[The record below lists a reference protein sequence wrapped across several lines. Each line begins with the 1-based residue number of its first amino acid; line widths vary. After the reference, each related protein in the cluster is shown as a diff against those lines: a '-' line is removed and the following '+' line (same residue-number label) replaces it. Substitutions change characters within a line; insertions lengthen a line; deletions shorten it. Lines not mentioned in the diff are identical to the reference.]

1 MKQDAT
7 LLARLDRCI
16 EDARSMRGQDMVPET
31 VTNQH
36 LLDIVRSIDQQYW
49 SLKKSGVDIGYT
61 ELTKRVCEAHVFS
74 PEAEEN
80 WVLQYAY
87 QIVAMVYF
95 GNRSK
100 ENARKRR
107 DRELNLKS
115 QEAEYGRDG

>member
-1 MKQDAT
+1 MKQDEL
-7 LLARLDRCI
+7 LLARLDGCI
-16 EDARSMRGQDMVPET
+16 GDARDMRGQDIVPEA
-31 VTNQH
+31 
-36 LLDIVRSIDQQYW
+36 VRSQTLMEVIHSVDKQYW
-49 SLKKSGVDIGYT
+49 ADKKVGVKIGYKGLAT
-61 ELTKRVCEAHVFS
+61 RVCGDQRFS
-74 PEAEEN
+74 DDLIEN
-80 WVLQYAY
+80 LVLQSAY